1 MLLSI
6 LLVYIRNENNKEI
19 IMEYSSMSYYVV
31 NENFCQNI
39 HNGEI
44 EDAKKLMEHELFNPN
59 YENENAITHL
69 QSAAETDNIEML
81 DALYAKGADPSK
93 DFDALNVAAAW
104 NHPRSI
110 EWLVDHGADVHLNN
124 EDALRTAVHYD
135 KTEAAE
141 MLINK
146 GSDVEVAI
154 SHTEKIT
161 EEKAQW
167 LRSTANSVKLANKLD
182 TNLPQKDSY
191 EDMMRKLGL
200 QHKAKQEKSITRA
213 GKIKV

>member
-1 MLLSI
+1 M
-6 LLVYIRNENNKEI
+6 K
-19 IMEYSSMSYYVV
+19 MEYMNYYTA
-31 NENFCQNI
+31 NEKFVENM
-39 HNGEI
+39 HNGYI
-44 EDAKKLMEHELFNPN
+44 TDAKKLMEHEQFNPN

-69 QSAAETDNIEML
+69 QSAAEVDNIEML

-93 DFDALNVAAAW
+93 DIDALNTAAAW
-104 NHPRSI
+104 NHPNSI

-135 KTEAAE
+135 KREAAE

-146 GSDVEVAI
+146 GADVEVAI
-154 SHTEKIT
+154 PQIKNIK
-161 EEKAQW
+161 EETAQW

-182 TNLPQKDSY
+182 TTLAQKDNY
-191 EDMMRKLGL
+191 EDMMKKLGL
-200 QHKAKQEKSITRA
+200 QHKAKQEQSQSITRA